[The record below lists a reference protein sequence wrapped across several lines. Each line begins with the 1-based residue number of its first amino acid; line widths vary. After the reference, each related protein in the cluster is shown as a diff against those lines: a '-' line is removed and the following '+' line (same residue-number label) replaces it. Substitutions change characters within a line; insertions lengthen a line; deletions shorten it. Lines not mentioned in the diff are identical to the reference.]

1 MDKNSVIRIVSRA
14 TLWTAALSLVV
25 CLAPVPGASAQAQDN
40 QRVSPSQ
47 AEPSQPPATQRP
59 DTTPAEPKAEPEM
72 NSPNPQQDI
81 DRPKDQDRDQ
91 DRDRS
96 RVSQGHDHDTTQKEV
111 AEFDKFLD
119 SHPEVA
125 QELRSN
131 PSLVNDHQYV
141 SSHKGL
147 QEFLEK
153 HPEIREEIKENP
165 QAFMGKENR
174 FERKEEQRPPQL

>member
-1 MDKNSVIRIVSRA
+1 MERNFVIRIVSRA

-25 CLAPVPGASAQAQDN
+25 CLVLVPGTSAQTNQDN
-40 QRVSPSQ
+40 QRVTPSQ
-47 AEPSQPPATQRP
+47 EPGQPPAMQRP
-59 DTTPAEPKAEPEM
+59 ETTPAEPKAEPEM

-81 DRPKDQDRDQ
+81 DRPKDQDRD
-91 DRDRS
+91 RDRS
-96 RVSQGHDHDTTQKEV
+96 PVSQGHDQDTTQKEV

-153 HPEIREEIKENP
+153 HPEVREEIKKNP
-165 QAFMGKENR
+165 QAFMHKEKR
-174 FERKEEQRPPQL
+174 YERQEEQRPPQQ